1 MHRAAIAAYA
11 PPSKEESYL
20 KDIMYAYYN
29 AIGEE
34 DTYIVDQDYVLNL
47 GLVHAA
53 INGYS
58 YELHDPAQVRSSFPR
73 LLPICCSVPGD
84 ACISLHHD
92 KLCGAFFC
100 WIIVLVAFAHTCTP

>member
-1 MHRAAIAAYA
+1 MQASWMHRAAIAAYA
-11 PPSKEESYL
+11 PPGKEQAYFE
-20 KDIMYAYYN
+20 DIQYAYYN

-58 YELHDPAQVRSSFPR
+58 YELHDPAQVRCLLRAVLLTSSAAPLAVWCKR
-73 LLPICCSVPGD
+73 SG
-84 ACISLHHD
+84 
-92 KLCGAFFC
+92 
-100 WIIVLVAFAHTCTP
+100 

>member
-1 MHRAAIAAYA
+1 MHRAAIEAYA
-11 PPSKEESYL
+11 PPGKEQAYFE
-20 KDIMYAYYN
+20 DIQYAYYN

-58 YELHDPAQVRSSFPR
+58 YELHDPAQVRCPSCR
-73 LLPICCSVPGD
+73 LL
-84 ACISLHHD
+84 AISAAPL
-92 KLCGAFFC
+92 A
-100 WIIVLVAFAHTCTP
+100 V